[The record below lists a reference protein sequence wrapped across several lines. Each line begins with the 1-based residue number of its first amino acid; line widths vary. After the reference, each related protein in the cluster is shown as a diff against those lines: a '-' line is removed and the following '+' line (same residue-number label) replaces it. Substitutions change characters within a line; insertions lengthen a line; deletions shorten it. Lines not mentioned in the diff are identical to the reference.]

1 MLRTTRYIERAAR
14 LLAVVALTACTDP
27 TGPGARP
34 GFFGLRQYF
43 DSPFVWQS
51 LLQRENVLPSD
62 FCPPFAAS
70 ALPVTRRA
78 ISGTSASIALPT
90 TAIAVPFAK
99 DSGVVYRIP
108 GEGLIGMAYDL
119 NVVTRLDFSDGRSR
133 NAISSFPLESNCA
146 VNVDGR
152 PARLFVT
159 IVPPFSPAD
168 STASTPITFTRS
180 MFLITTTPTGR
191 LVNIT
196 IEGAT
201 VTNVA
206 FQPPSIDDRNFAI
219 GRLLSHVAS
228 ITW

>member
-43 DSPFVWQS
+43 DNPSVWQS
-51 LLQRENVLPSD
+51 LLQRENVLPSN

-159 IVPPFSPAD
+159 IVPPFSPAEA
-168 STASTPITFTRS
+168 TASTPITFTRS